1 MIEISKFAVKSKI
14 LNETN
19 INVSLIRFNKNKI
32 CKEVFPMSVANI
44 LISFDEFSVRIVD
57 GSFSI

>member
-44 LISFDEFSVRIVD
+44 LISFD
-57 GSFSI
+57 